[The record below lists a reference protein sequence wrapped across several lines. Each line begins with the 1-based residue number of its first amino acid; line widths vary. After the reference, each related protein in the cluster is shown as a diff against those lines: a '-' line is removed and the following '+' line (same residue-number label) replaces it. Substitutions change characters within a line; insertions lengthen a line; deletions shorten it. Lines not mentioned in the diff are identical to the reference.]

1 MDPFVYLTGD
11 RFPMIRDIGW
21 NQVDEVYTHHD
32 RLLDFDIFVF
42 VTKGSMQVVEETVE
56 YIIHEK
62 EHLFLKKGLHH
73 WGRPETLPGTS
84 WYWIH
89 FNSPVDDYSS
99 YKDQSP
105 LPEIDFFYPDHYA
118 YRFPL
123 PKHGT
128 SPFHRTLENR
138 LHLLVEDFGKPK
150 EHGMV
155 QLSIQVYQM
164 FLELHK
170 ATKEHSQSTKNSGK
184 GEAVA
189 GRVMAFLKQHIDED
203 FDSTQLSS
211 HLNLNYS
218 YVSATFKTQTGLSII
233 EAHTKLRINKAID
246 WMRNTSLN
254 VSEISERLGYRNPY
268 YFSRVF
274 KKVIGES
281 PSSYMSNFYK
291 NKSMKILLNR

>member
-1 MDPFVYLTGD
+1 MDALVYLTGD
-11 RFPMIRDIGW
+11 RFPLIRDIGW

-32 RLLDFDIFVF
+32 RLLDFDVFIFVI
-42 VTKGSMQVVEETVE
+42 KGSMQVIEGNTP
-56 YIIHEK
+56 YIINEK

-73 WGRPETLPGTS
+73 WGHPETLPGTS
-84 WYWIH
+84 WFWIH
-89 FNSPVDDYSS
+89 FNTPVCDYSS
-99 YKDQSP
+99 YKEQSP

-118 YRFPL
+118 YRFPM

-138 LHLLVEDFGKPK
+138 LQMLVEDFGKPK

-155 QLSIQVYQM
+155 QLSIQVYQL

-170 ATKEHSQSTKNSGK
+170 SMKEYNRSTRNVGK

-189 GRVMAFLKQHIDED
+189 GRVMTFLKQHTDED
-203 FDSTQLSS
+203 FDSTKLSS

-246 WMRNTSLN
+246 WMRNSSLN

-291 NKSMKILLNR
+291 NT